1 MARYQNVR
9 KPANRTARPITELID
24 VEATTERLYLE
35 TGGMVIQMQI
45 EALEL
50 TAEAYRSQM
59 RGAKAAFER
68 GHRLAEDERPGWG
81 PTITPYEARMS
92 ANALAKLMKLR
103 EEKLAQCRTI
113 VEEGEE
119 ARKLEAEAAETKTEP
134 EESETKETTADETT
148 TAENAQQ
155 ETTPAAEEPTGN
167 PATSEPET
175 LHTIYA
181 S

>member
-119 ARKLEAEAAETKTEP
+119 ARKLEAQKSEG
-134 EESETKETTADETT
+134 ESEDVAGEE
-148 TAENAQQ
+148 AE
-155 ETTPAAEEPTGN
+155 AEETVIDERVF
-167 PATSEPET
+167 ATDESGSGTPEPDT
-175 LHTIYA
+175 RFATQA
-181 S
+181 G

>member
-119 ARKLEAEAAETKTEP
+119 ARKLEAQKSEAEG
-134 EESETKETTADETT
+134 ESEDVAGEE
-148 TAENAQQ
+148 AE
-155 ETTPAAEEPTGN
+155 AEETVIDEQVF
-167 PATSEPET
+167 ATDESGSVTPEPDT
-175 LHTIYA
+175 RFATQA
-181 S
+181 G

>member
-119 ARKLEAEAAETKTEP
+119 ARKLEAQKSEAEG
-134 EESETKETTADETT
+134 ESEDVAGEE
-148 TAENAQQ
+148 AE
-155 ETTPAAEEPTGN
+155 AEETVIDEQVF
-167 PATSEPET
+167 ATDESGSGTPEPDT
-175 LHTIYA
+175 RFATQA
-181 S
+181 G

>member
-9 KPANRTARPITELID
+9 KPANRVARPISELID

-59 RGAKAAFER
+59 RGAKAAHER

-103 EEKLAQCRTI
+103 EEKLAQCRKI

-119 ARKLEAEAAETKTEP
+119 ARKLEAEKTEAESESEEVTGEEAGAAETVIGERVFATDESGSGTPEP
-134 EESETKETTADETT
+134 DTRF
-148 TAENAQQ
+148 
-155 ETTPAAEEPTGN
+155 
-167 PATSEPET
+167 ATQ
-175 LHTIYA
+175 A
-181 S
+181 G

>member
-1 MARYQNVR
+1 MARFQNVR
-9 KPANRTARPITELID
+9 KTANPQPRPISELID
-24 VEATTERLYLE
+24 IEATTERLYLE
-35 TGGMVIQMQI
+35 TGGMALQMQI

-68 GHRLAEDERPGWG
+68 GHRLTEEERPGWG

-103 EEKLAQCRTI
+103 QEKLEQCRAI

-119 ARKLEAEAAETKTEP
+119 ARKLEAQKTEAESESKEVTGEEPEAEETVIDEQVSATEAAV
-134 EESETKETTADETT
+134 SA
-148 TAENAQQ
+148 
-155 ETTPAAEEPTGN
+155 TP
-167 PATSEPET
+167 EPET
-175 LHTIYA
+175 RFATQA
-181 S
+181 G